1 MGEDIATMG
10 MVCCAEYCAFTAL
23 NSVCSCLNGNFG
35 YPLIVLLFT
44 VMGLV
49 FRFDDSAQG
58 SLNWLADYGGFKG
71 CDHVD
76 SDVKNLC
83 LVTQFVLR
91 GGFSLH
97 AQIPRT
103 RSHVRCHALGSR

>member
-1 MGEDIATMG
+1 

-49 FRFDDSAQG
+49 FRFDDSAQS
-58 SLNWLADYGGFKG
+58 SLNWLADYGGKPR
-71 CDHVD
+71 
-76 SDVKNLC
+76 LC
-83 LVTQFVLR
+83 LTDTMRPIERVVQVLKAVTMSTVM
-91 GGFSLH
+91 S
-97 AQIPRT
+97 RT
-103 RSHVRCHALGSR
+103 CA